1 MTKLSLKTDDL
12 VKLKSMIVKLEDKN
26 GNNVYFVPPVF
37 NSGCDKYDCW
47 FGSTKCTCQGICDGR
62 N

>member
-1 MTKLSLKTDDL
+1 
-12 VKLKSMIVKLEDKN
+12 MIHKLEDEN
-26 GNNVYFVPPVF
+26 GRDIYIVTPVV
-37 NSGCDKYDCW
+37 SSSCDKYDCF

>member
-1 MTKLSLKTDDL
+1 MNQLMLNEVEIKKLIQVVL
-12 VKLKSMIVKLEDKN
+12 KLEDVN
-26 GNNVYFVPPVF
+26 GNDIYSLVPVIN
-37 NSGCDKYDCW
+37 NSCDKYDCW